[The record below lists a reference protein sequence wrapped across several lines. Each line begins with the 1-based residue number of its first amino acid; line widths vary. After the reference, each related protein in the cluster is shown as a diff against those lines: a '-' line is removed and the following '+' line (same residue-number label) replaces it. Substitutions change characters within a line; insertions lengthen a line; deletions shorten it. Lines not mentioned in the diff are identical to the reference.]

1 MNCIEYCMY
10 VTKLQIQYNK
20 ISRFCRDVIIKLS
33 KYLDIPKSVMSN
45 VVKHLFN
52 GVSIACVPISN
63 TFVRPIFSEKPL
75 NTWLNILCL
84 DPGIMNKLI
93 KL

>member
-1 MNCIEYCMY
+1 MY
-10 VTKLQIQYNK
+10 VTKLRIQYNK
-20 ISRFCRDVIIKLS
+20 ISRFCSDVIIKIS
-33 KYLDIPKSVMSN
+33 KYLSIPKRVMSN
-45 VVKHLFN
+45 VVKHLFS
-52 GVSIACVPISN
+52 GVSIDCVPISN

-84 DPGIMNKLI
+84 DPGMMNKLN

>member
-1 MNCIEYCMY
+1 MMTCIEYFMHL
-10 VTKLQIQYNK
+10 TKLQIYNVN
-20 ISRFCRDVIIKLS
+20 DLVIIKICKNLG
-33 KYLDIPKSVMSN
+33 IPKRVMSN
-45 VVKHLFN
+45 VVKHRFS

-84 DPGIMNKLI
+84 EPGMMNKLV
-93 KL
+93 

>member
-1 MNCIEYCMY
+1 MKN
-10 VTKLQIQYNK
+10 
-20 ISRFCRDVIIKLS
+20 
-33 KYLDIPKSVMSN
+33 LDIPKRVMSN
-45 VVKHLFN
+45 VVKHRFS
-52 GVSIACVPISN
+52 GVSIACVPMSN

-84 DPGIMNKLI
+84 EPGMMNKLV